1 MAACA
6 CLVRSV
12 EKVRCYDGYLDNDV
26 IAEIMNYSSLKRKVN
41 LVLI

>member
-6 CLVRSV
+6 CLGRRV
-12 EKVRCYDGYLDNDV
+12 EKASDYDWDNDV
-26 IAEIMNYSSLKRKVN
+26 IAEIMNYSSLKFN